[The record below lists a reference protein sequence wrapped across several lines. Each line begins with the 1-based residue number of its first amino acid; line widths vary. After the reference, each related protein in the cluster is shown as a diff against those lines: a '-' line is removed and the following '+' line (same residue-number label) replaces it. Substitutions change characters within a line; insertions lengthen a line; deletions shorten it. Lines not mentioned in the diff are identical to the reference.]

1 MQEDIEIEGLENST
15 CCDRTTERNDML
27 KSGLISRLNR
37 IEGQIRGIKGMV
49 ENDIYCDDVLIQIS
63 AAQAA
68 LNAVSKIVLKDHVK
82 GCVVNR
88 IASGDKEIADEL
100 IVTIGRLYK

>member
-1 MQEDIEIEGLENST
+1 MQEDIELDGMEQPS
-15 CCDRTTERNDML
+15 CCERTTERNETL
-27 KSGLISRLNR
+27 KSGLESRLNR

-49 ENDIYCDDVLIQIS
+49 ESDVYCDDVLIQIS

-82 GCVVNR
+82 GCVVDR
-88 IASGDKEIADEL
+88 ITKGDKEIADEL

>member
-1 MQEDIEIEGLENST
+1 MHEDNELEGLEHPS
-15 CCDRTTERNDML
+15 CCERTTERNETL

-49 ENDIYCDDVLIQIS
+49 ESNIYCDDVLIQIS

-82 GCVVNR
+82 GCVVDR
-88 IASGDKEIADEL
+88 IANGDKEIAEEL

>member
-1 MQEDIEIEGLENST
+1 MHEDIELEGLDHPS
-15 CCDRTTERNDML
+15 CCDRTTERNNTL
-27 KSGLISRLNR
+27 KTSLISRLNR

-49 ENDIYCDDVLIQIS
+49 ESDIYCDDVLIQIS

-68 LNAVSKIVLKDHVK
+68 VNAVSKMVLKDHVK

>member
-1 MQEDIEIEGLENST
+1 MHEDIELEGLDHPS
-15 CCDRTTERNDML
+15 CCDRTTERNNTL
-27 KSGLISRLNR
+27 KTSLISRLNR

-49 ENDIYCDDVLIQIS
+49 ESDIYCDDVLIQIS

-68 LNAVSKIVLKDHVK
+68 LNAVSKMVLKDHVK

>member
-1 MQEDIEIEGLENST
+1 MHEDVELERLDHPS
-15 CCDRTTERNDML
+15 CCERTTERNNAL
-27 KSGLISRLNR
+27 KGSLVSRLNR

-49 ENDIYCDDVLIQIS
+49 ESDVYCDDVLIQIS

-82 GCVVNR
+82 GCVVSK
-88 IASGDKEIADEL
+88 IANGDKEIADEL

>member
-1 MQEDIEIEGLENST
+1 MHEEMELEGLDNPS
-15 CCDRTTERNDML
+15 CCDRTTERNDIL

-49 ENDIYCDDVLIQIS
+49 ESDVYCDDVLIQIS

-68 LNAVSKIVLKDHVK
+68 LNSVSKIVLKDHVK